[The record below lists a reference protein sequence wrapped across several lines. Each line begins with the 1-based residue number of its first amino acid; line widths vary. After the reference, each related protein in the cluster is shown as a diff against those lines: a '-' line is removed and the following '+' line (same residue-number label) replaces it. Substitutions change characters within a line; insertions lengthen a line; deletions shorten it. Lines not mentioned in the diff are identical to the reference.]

1 MNIGYKIR
9 YINKKNECITI
20 NVQNIEEAKQLY
32 KTLLLD
38 SESKDVKFF
47 ITNQNEIEMQYDELF
62 ENNKIEG

>member
-1 MNIGYKIR
+1 MNIGYKIK
-9 YINKKNECITI
+9 YINKKNEYII
-20 NVQNIEEAKQLY
+20 VNVQNIEEAKQLY

>member
-1 MNIGYKIR
+1 MNISYKIK
-9 YINKKNECITI
+9 YINKKNEYITI

>member
-1 MNIGYKIR
+1 MNIGYKIK
-9 YINKKNECITI
+9 YINKKNEYVII

-62 ENNKIEG
+62 ENNKIEV

>member
-1 MNIGYKIR
+1 MNIGYKIK
-9 YINKKNECITI
+9 YINKNNEYIII

>member
-1 MNIGYKIR
+1 MNIGYKIK
-9 YINKKNECITI
+9 YINKKNEYVII

>member
-1 MNIGYKIR
+1 MNIGYKIK
-9 YINKKNECITI
+9 YINKKNEYIII

>member
-1 MNIGYKIR
+1 MNIGYKIK
-9 YINKKNECITI
+9 YINKKNEYII
-20 NVQNIEEAKQLY
+20 VNVQDIEEAKQLY

>member
-1 MNIGYKIR
+1 MNIGYKIK
-9 YINKKNECITI
+9 YINKKNEYII
-20 NVQNIEEAKQLY
+20 VNVQDIEEAKQLY
-32 KTLLLD
+32 KTLLLN

>member
-1 MNIGYKIR
+1 MNISYKIK
-9 YINKKNECITI
+9 YINKKNEYITI

-38 SESKDVKFF
+38 SEIKDVKFF